1 MNGPRRSWWLLFG
14 LGAAAVAA
22 ALLWVSAMVLGLE
35 RKEAEARGEAR
46 YQESLRLA
54 VARMG
59 AFLDQLLA
67 VEQVRPAFEYQPYYS
82 HTKAYSRILAEIEP
96 GEVVTPSPLLGYRTD
111 FIRIHFQLVPRTPP
125 TSPQAPTGNLRDLAE
140 GTVLPGSTVS
150 DNLALL
156 ASLAPRLNYD
166 ALEAQLPTAAARP
179 PAAAS
184 EAVQQEYEK
193 RDWAVKKA
201 KEAAL
206 PRLSPGGTQ
215 LATPE
220 PLAPIWLDSGELVYV
235 RRVRS
240 GEESALQGFLAD
252 GPWLRGALQE
262 TIADLFPGAA
272 LDAAPGQPFPFSLR
286 AGRATA
292 ARASFGTPYRLG
304 LGLLWFTVLSAL
316 ALIGAALSRSI
327 RYGQDRQRFASSV
340 THELRTPLTTF
351 QLYSEMLARGMVRE
365 EGKRQEY
372 LDTLVEKS
380 HTLSAM
386 VENVLA
392 YARLEEGRAAAR
404 HEEMELDALLR
415 RVEPPLAARAAAAG
429 FTLRVE
435 AGDAEA
441 RRLRVRL
448 NADAVAQILFNLV
461 DNACK
466 YAQGAAEA
474 TLEITARAQE
484 GCLRLQVRD
493 HGPGVPAAAAKSIFT
508 PFSRGGRDAA
518 DPIPGL
524 GLGLALSRGLARDL
538 GGELTLDPSP
548 CGALFT
554 LRIPLGERPRA
565 QSSAATP

>member
-1 MNGPRRSWWLLFG
+1 MSGPRRSWWLLFA
-14 LGAAAVAA
+14 LGAAAVAV

-35 RKEAEARGEAR
+35 RKEAEARREAR

-82 HTKAYSRILAEIEP
+82 HTKAYSRILAAIEP
-96 GEVVTPSPLLGYRTD
+96 GEVVTPSPLLGYRSD

-140 GTVLPGSTVS
+140 STVLPGSTVS
-150 DNLALL
+150 ENNALL
-156 ASLAPRLNYD
+156 ASLAPRLDYD
-166 ALEAQLPTAAARP
+166 ALEARLPTSAARA
-179 PAAAS
+179 PATAS

-193 RDWAVKKA
+193 RDWSARKA

-220 PLAPIWLDSGELVYV
+220 PLAPVWLDAGELVYV

-240 GEESALQGFLAD
+240 GEESALQGFLAN
-252 GPWLRGALQE
+252 GPWLQGALQE

-272 LDAAPGQPFPFSLR
+272 LEAAPGQPFPFSLR
-286 AGRATA
+286 VARAA
-292 ARASFGTPYRLG
+292 VARASFGTPYRLG
-304 LGLLWFTVLSAL
+304 LGLLWFTVLAAL

-327 RYGQDRQRFASSV
+327 RYGVDRQRFASSV

-392 YARLEEGRAAAR
+392 YARLEEGRAGAR
-404 HEEMELDALLR
+404 HEEMDLEALVR
-415 RVEPPLAARAAAAG
+415 RVEPPLAARAATAG

-435 AGDAEA
+435 PGEVATRGA
-441 RRLRVRL
+441 RVRV
-448 NADAVAQILFNLV
+448 NSDAVAQILFNLV

-466 YAQGAAEA
+466 YAQGASDAA
-474 TLEITARAQE
+474 IVLTARAE
-484 GCLRLQVRD
+484 AGSVLLQVRD

-508 PFSRGGRDAA
+508 PFSRGGRDGA
-518 DPIPGL
+518 DPVPGL

-548 CGALFT
+548 AGALFT
-554 LRIPLGERPRA
+554 LRIPQGP
-565 QSSAATP
+565 SSGAG